1 MATTFNWIYLGVAE
15 DANGNIYY
23 LDSQEGNS
31 SMENY
36 NLLQNASAGS
46 STDPLFSHI
55 TEATLIDNGGS
66 SGVLDTNNNTSNDTI
81 RTDIGD
87 GQGVRDF
94 TYDGLVVYNTTI
106 TYTDGTTANVQSV
119 LVQTTTGEVFLAP
132 ELSNNATTAAYEAK
146 PIQSMIIGSAVSY
159 QNTNLAQ
166 DRYVTGFDDGYVDG
180 TDSADRIDVNYVEPI
195 ANGSDRVDNNDAGL
209 AGSSG
214 NDDYIRAYGGNDTVL
229 AGLGNDTVD
238 GGTGDDS
245 IDGGSG
251 NDSLIGG
258 TGNDTLLG
266 GSGNDTLTG
275 NDGNDSLDG
284 GADNDW
290 LDGGI
295 GNDTLIGGL
304 GNDRLI
310 GGAGNDSLDGGAGT
324 DTLDG
329 GTGNDTLHGGAGG
342 DILSGGTGMDY
353 VDYSDSASAVNINLG
368 AGTATGGDATGDT
381 LSGVD
386 GIYGSA
392 GNDTLIGFDGAS
404 SDPIDGYTNVFYGN
418 GGDDY
423 IDGAGADDILYG
435 GTGNDTVLGGSGN
448 DTLYGDAGNDSLV
461 GGTGDDT
468 LFGGDGND
476 VLQGGAG
483 SDQLDGGAGNDTLSG
498 GGGDTLVGGAD
509 ADRFIDLVPGDTI
522 DGSETGDDFDIIDL
536 SDWGWDNVAVHRDA
550 ANPEN
555 GTIDFYDG
563 NGAVVGTVNFS
574 NIEKVIPCFTP
585 GTLIATHSGAR
596 AVESLQVGDRILTRD
611 SGFQVIRWI
620 GTRALSAAELL
631 AKPEF
636 RSIKIAPGALG
647 ANQPEREMRVSP
659 QHRILLTGPRAQ
671 LIAGEPEVLAAARH
685 LVGLPGIE
693 IDEEA
698 EAVTYIHVMFDNHEI
713 VFSDGLWTESFQPG
727 QATMNDMDQAQRAEL
742 LALFPELDGEVE
754 SYLAARPSLKRHE
767 ARIIAAA

>member
-1 MATTFNWIYLGVAE
+1 MATTFNWIYLGQVV
-15 DANGNIYY
+15 DQNGTPFD
-23 LDSQEGNS
+23 LDPDESNWKVENSRVLEG
-31 SMENY
+31 MTI
-36 NLLQNASAGS
+36 GD
-46 STDPLFSHI
+46 STDPLFSNI
-55 TEATLIDNGGS
+55 TEATLIDNGGA
-66 SGVLDTNNNTSNDTI
+66 SGALDTRNATSNDTI
-81 RTDIGD
+81 RTDIGN
-87 GQGVRDF
+87 GVSNF
-94 TYDGLVVYNTTI
+94 TFDSLVIYETTL
-106 TYTDGTTANVQSV
+106 TYTDGTTARVQSV
-119 LVQTTTGEVFLAP
+119 LVQTNSGHLFLAP
-132 ELSNNATTAAYEAK
+132 EMSNDATTAAYEAK
-146 PIQSMIIGSAVSY
+146 PIQSMAIGRVISDDGA
-159 QNTNLAQ
+159 NLAQ

-180 TDSADRIDVNYVEPI
+180 TSGADRIDVNYVEPI

-238 GGTGDDS
+238 GGTGDDL

-258 TGNDTLLG
+258 AGNDTLLG

-284 GADNDW
+284 GANNDW
-290 LDGGI
+290 LEGGI
-295 GNDTLIGGL
+295 GHDTLIGGT

-310 GGAGNDSLDGGAGT
+310 GGAGSDSLDGGAGA
-324 DTLDG
+324 DTLEG

-342 DILSGGTGMDY
+342 DVLSGGTGMDY

-404 SDPIDGYTNVFYGN
+404 SDPTDGYTNVFYGN

-435 GTGNDTVLGGSGN
+435 GTGNDTLLGGSGN
-448 DTLYGDAGNDSLV
+448 DSLYGDAGNDSLT
-461 GGTGDDT
+461 GGTGNDT
-468 LFGGDGND
+468 LSGGEGND
-476 VLQGGAG
+476 VLQGGVG

-509 ADRFIDLVPGDTI
+509 ADRFIDLSPGDTI

-536 SDWGWDNVAVHRDA
+536 SDWGWNNVAVHRDA
-550 ANPEN
+550 TNPEN
-555 GTIDFYDG
+555 GTIDFFDG
-563 NGAVVGTVNFS
+563 NGAVVGTVSFS

-585 GTLIATHSGAR
+585 GTLIATHSGPR
-596 AVESLQVGDRILTRD
+596 PVESLQVGDRILTRD
-611 SGFQVIRWI
+611 SGFQPIRWI
-620 GTRALSAAELL
+620 GIRALSTAELL

-671 LIAGEPEVLAAARH
+671 LIAGESEVLAAARH

-727 QATMNDMDQAQRAEL
+727 QATMQDMDRAQRDEL
-742 LALFPELDGEVE
+742 LALFPELSCGTE

>member
-1 MATTFNWIYLGVAE
+1 MRGFSVGYEKGQCPSAAFKLGQSATQCDDGNPKSLSAMTEQQKNRAVSVLYKNTAKFAVTFAISASNKGR
-15 DANGNIYY
+15 
-23 LDSQEGNS
+23 
-31 SMENY
+31 
-36 NLLQNASAGS
+36 NLL
-46 STDPLFSHI
+46 F
-55 TEATLIDNGGS
+55 
-66 SGVLDTNNNTSNDTI
+66 
-81 RTDIGD
+81 
-87 GQGVRDF
+87 
-94 TYDGLVVYNTTI
+94 
-106 TYTDGTTANVQSV
+106 
-119 LVQTTTGEVFLAP
+119 
-132 ELSNNATTAAYEAK
+132 
-146 PIQSMIIGSAVSY
+146 
-159 QNTNLAQ
+159 
-166 DRYVTGFDDGYVDG
+166 
-180 TDSADRIDVNYVEPI
+180 
-195 ANGSDRVDNNDAGL
+195 
-209 AGSSG
+209 
-214 NDDYIRAYGGNDTVL
+214 
-229 AGLGNDTVD
+229 GLG
-238 GGTGDDS
+238 
-245 IDGGSG
+245 
-251 NDSLIGG
+251 
-258 TGNDTLLG
+258 
-266 GSGNDTLTG
+266 
-275 NDGNDSLDG
+275 
-284 GADNDW
+284 
-290 LDGGI
+290 
-295 GNDTLIGGL
+295 
-304 GNDRLI
+304 
-310 GGAGNDSLDGGAGT
+310 
-324 DTLDG
+324 
-329 GTGNDTLHGGAGG
+329 
-342 DILSGGTGMDY
+342 
-353 VDYSDSASAVNINLG
+353 
-368 AGTATGGDATGDT
+368 
-381 LSGVD
+381 
-386 GIYGSA
+386 
-392 GNDTLIGFDGAS
+392 
-404 SDPIDGYTNVFYGN
+404 
-418 GGDDY
+418 
-423 IDGAGADDILYG
+423 
-435 GTGNDTVLGGSGN
+435 
-448 DTLYGDAGNDSLV
+448 
-461 GGTGDDT
+461 
-468 LFGGDGND
+468 
-476 VLQGGAG
+476 
-483 SDQLDGGAGNDTLSG
+483 DTLSG

>member
-1 MATTFNWIYLGVAE
+1 MATTFNWIYLGPSSISLDPFE
-15 DANGNIYY
+15 GDADSEFAPFLEGEVFGSSADPLHNNI
-23 LDSQEGNS
+23 
-31 SMENY
+31 
-36 NLLQNASAGS
+36 ASATMIDRGG
-46 STDPLFSHI
+46 
-55 TEATLIDNGGS
+55 ATGA
-66 SGVLDTNNNTSNDTI
+66 LDTDNYATNDQFS
-81 RTDIGD
+81 TDIGD
-87 GQGVRDF
+87 GVQ
-94 TYDGLVVYNTTI
+94 
-106 TYTDGTTANVQSV
+106 TYTFDGIAVYTATLTYADGSSQQVNAVIVQDN
-119 LVQTTTGEVFLAP
+119 QGHMFLAP
-132 ELSNNATTAAYEAK
+132 EMNLSTSQSVADTAAYEYG
-146 PIQSMIIGSAVSY
+146 PIVSIRLDQAETY
-159 QNTNLAQ
+159 TATNFGT
-166 DRYVTGFDDGYVDG
+166 DRLQTGFDDGYIDG
-180 TDSADRIDVNYVEPI
+180 TAGDDLIDANYVEPI
-195 ANGSDRVDNNDAGL
+195 ANGSDKVDNNDAGL
-209 AGSSG
+209 PGTSG
-214 NDDYIRAYGGNDTVL
+214 NDDYVRAGDGNDTVL

-238 GGTGDDS
+238 GG
-245 IDGGSG
+245 
-251 NDSLIGG
+251 
-258 TGNDTLLG
+258 
-266 GSGNDTLTG
+266 
-275 NDGNDSLDG
+275 
-284 GADNDW
+284 
-290 LDGGI
+290 
-295 GNDTLIGGL
+295 
-304 GNDRLI
+304 
-310 GGAGNDSLDGGAGT
+310 AGNDSLDGGVG
-324 DTLDG
+324 DDSLIG
-329 GTGNDTLHGGAGG
+329 GTGDDTLHGGAGADLLDAG
-342 DILSGGTGMDY
+342 SGMDY
-353 VDYSDSASAVNINLG
+353 ADYSDSGSAVNIDLG

-386 GIYGSA
+386 GLYGSA
-392 GNDTLIGFDGAS
+392 YDDTLVGFDGS
-404 SDPIDGYTNVFYGN
+404 STDPTDGYTNVFYGN
-418 GGDDY
+418 GGNDY
-423 IDGAGADDILYG
+423 MDGAGGDDSLYGGTGDDTMLGGAGNDLVAGDGGNDSLDG
-435 GTGNDTVLGGSGN
+435 GTGNDTIDGGMGDDMLLGG
-448 DTLYGDAGNDSLV
+448 DGNDSL
-461 GGTGDDT
+461 
-468 LFGGDGND
+468 LGGDGND

-555 GTIDFYDG
+555 GTIDFFDG

-585 GTLIATHSGAR
+585 GTLIATHSGPR
-596 AVESLQVGDRILTRD
+596 AVESLEVGDRILTRD
-611 SGFQVIRWI
+611 SGFQPIRWI

-631 AKPEF
+631 AKQEF

-659 QHRILLTGPRAQ
+659 QHRILLSGPRAQ

>member
-1 MATTFNWIYLGVAE
+1 MATTFNWIYLGVPT
-15 DANGNIYY
+15 DRNGTTRY
-23 LDSQEGNS
+23 LDPQEGNS

-36 NLLQNASAGS
+36 DLLRNATAGS
-46 STDPLFSHI
+46 STDPLFSRI
-55 TEATLIDNGGS
+55 TQATLIDNGGA
-66 SGVLDTNNNTSNDTI
+66 SGVLDTNNNISNDTI

-119 LVQTTTGEVFLAP
+119 VVQTTTGEVFLAP
-132 ELSNNATTAAYEAK
+132 ELSNDATTAAYEAK
-146 PIQSMIIGSAVSY
+146 PIESMSFGSAAAFE
-159 QNTNLAQ
+159 NTNLAQ

-180 TDSADRIDVNYVEPI
+180 TDGADRIDVNYVEPI

-258 TGNDTLLG
+258 
-266 GSGNDTLTG
+266 
-275 NDGNDSLDG
+275 
-284 GADNDW
+284 
-290 LDGGI
+290 
-295 GNDTLIGGL
+295 
-304 GNDRLI
+304 
-310 GGAGNDSLDGGAGT
+310 AGNDSLDGGAGT

-353 VDYSDSASAVNINLG
+353 VDYSDSASPVDINLG
-368 AGTATGGDATGDT
+368 AGTATGGDATGDM

-404 SDPIDGYTNVFYGN
+404 SDPTDGYTNVFYGN

-448 DTLYGDAGNDSLV
+448 DSLYGDAGNDSLV
-461 GGTGDDT
+461 GGTGNDT

-585 GTLIATHSGAR
+585 GTLIATHKGER
-596 AVESLQVGDRILTRD
+596 AVECLQVGDRILTRD
-611 SGFQVIRWI
+611 SGFQPIRWI

-636 RSIKIAPGALG
+636 RSIKIAPGVLG

-727 QATMNDMDQAQRAEL
+727 QATMNEMDQAQRAEL